1 MTDDT
6 LTDTPASVPTP
17 PPHPMDAALA
27 AYQAARDAHTAAQTA
42 YEQTGGILH
51 VAALK
56 VREVADGLAEE
67 ARKIEVDAQ
76 QTLDAGKGLFDNLVA
91 KVESVV

>member
-6 LTDTPASVPTP
+6 LTDAPAVVPTP

-27 AYQAARDAHTAAQTA
+27 AYHAARDAHAAAQAA

-51 VAALK
+51 AAALK
-56 VREVADGLAEE
+56 VREVADGLAED
-67 ARKIEVDAQ
+67 ARAVEVDAQ

-91 KVESVV
+91 KIESVV